1 VTAIVAV
8 GGGYSGAAFAIH
20 ASRVAPQPLEIVLV
34 EPRARLGPG
43 LAHSTEH
50 PDHRLNAADSIHLL
64 YLDDPDHFS
73 TWLRT
78 SGALTRDPEALAV
91 NGRIYPRRSDFGAY
105 VNAELARHQA
115 SNPSGSVIRH
125 VRRRAVRIETA
136 PAGFRIRLDDGTT
149 LEADACVL
157 APGQGGPNLPA
168 VLRGAAGHPDLVV
181 DPWGHGALRRVERDR
196 AVLILGTGLTAADVV
211 AALVARGHRGR
222 IEAVSRHGLRPTTH
236 SPFAPTLPRL
246 HGLMQEVPDFV
257 ARHGVP
263 DTVRGIVRALRS
275 DIAGLDPA
283 RASWHAPFDEMRDA
297 AHVLWPHLA
306 PVEQRR
312 FLRHLKLWYDVHRF
326 RIPPQTARIVQRAL
340 DAGALAFLAART
352 LAVESGPGGFE
363 VVLQERAGA
372 QTRTATYATLVNCTG
387 FDGRLAAATDPVLR
401 QMAADGLLQP
411 SPSGLGVAVDA
422 HSRAFGTDGVPH
434 PKLHVVGPL
443 TAGSIGEAA
452 SVPVIT
458 RQVLQL
464 MPQLFADLGIA
475 PGSG

>member
-1 VTAIVAV
+1 MITIAVV

-20 ASRVAPQPLEIVLV
+20 ASRLAPQPLEIVLI

-64 YLDDPDHFS
+64 YLDEPDHFS
-73 TWLRT
+73 AWLRS
-78 SGALTRDPEALAV
+78 SGVLARDPEATAA
-91 NGRIYPRRSDFGAY
+91 NGRIYPRRADFGAY
-105 VNAELARHQA
+105 VSAELTRHQA
-115 SNPSGSVIRH
+115 SNPSQSIIRH
-125 VRRRAVRIETA
+125 VRRRAVGVRASPLGVDIGLE
-136 PAGFRIRLDDGTT
+136 GGTS
-149 LEADACVL
+149 LHAHACVL

-168 VLRGAAGHPDLVV
+168 VLRGAAGHPDLVA
-181 DPWGHGALRRVERDR
+181 DPWAHGALRRLERDR
-196 AVLILGTGLTAADVV
+196 SVLILGSGLTAADVV
-211 AALVARGHRGR
+211 AALVAQGHRGR

-246 HGLMQEVPDFV
+246 HGLMQEVPDFI
-257 ARHGVP
+257 ARHGVS
-263 DTVRGIVRALRS
+263 DTVRGIVRALQS

-297 AHVLWPHLA
+297 AHVLWPHLS

-326 RIPPQTARIVQRAL
+326 RIPPQTERIVQGAL
-340 DAGALAFLAART
+340 DTGTLSFLAARV
-352 LAVESGPGGFE
+352 LSVESGPAGFE
-363 VVLQERAGA
+363 VVLQDRASA
-372 QTRTATYATLVNCTG
+372 QTRTAIYATLVNCTG
-387 FDGRLAAATDPVLR
+387 FDGRFAAAADPALR

-411 SPSGLGVAVDA
+411 SPCGLGIAVDT
-422 HSRAFGTDGVPH
+422 HSRAIGADGVPR
-434 PKLHVVGPL
+434 PKLHVIGPL
-443 TAGSIGEAA
+443 TGGSIGEAS

-464 MPQLFADLGIA
+464 MPQFFADLAITPA
-475 PGSG
+475 PG